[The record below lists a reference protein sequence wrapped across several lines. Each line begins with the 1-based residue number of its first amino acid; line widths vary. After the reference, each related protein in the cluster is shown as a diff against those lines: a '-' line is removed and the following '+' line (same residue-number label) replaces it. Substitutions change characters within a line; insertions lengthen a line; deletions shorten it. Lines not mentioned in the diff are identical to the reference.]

1 MRGLLALAL
10 TALVGGVVAVGTAQ
24 ALSYYEAPDRHVQEL
39 IEKGNVRE
47 PNVLNYGRR

>member
-1 MRGLLALAL
+1 MKGFMALAL

-24 ALSYYEAPDRHVQEL
+24 ALSYYEAPDRHVQQI